1 MKNLNLRGLALRTGA
16 ACLALTVAVFAQPPP
31 DTPTMS
37 TSGLGGVSIAM
48 NKICAQ
54 LMGLLPPLS
63 MLLVVLAAIFYASG
77 KLVPNPE
84 FAGRASGLAAA
95 AVAAAVICLVLVL
108 LLPGVLALIWGGGA
122 GTAFT
127 CTA

>member
-1 MKNLNLRGLALRTGA
+1 MKNLNLRGLALRTCA
-16 ACLALTVAVFAQPPP
+16 AGLALTVAVFAQTQT
-31 DTPTMS
+31 TPTMS
-37 TSGLGGVSIAM
+37 TSGLAGVGAAM

-108 LLPGVLALIWGGGA
+108 LLPGVLALVWGGGS

-127 CTA
+127 CAP